1 MKAELEKAKRLLSE
15 GGYTLAMVRGETAVT
30 SVERGVRPLIN
41 LIDAGEDMSGF
52 CAADK
57 VVGKAAAF
65 MYVLLGVDCLYANVI
80 SRPALEVLKNNGI
93 TAEYTTLTGAI
104 RNRTN
109 TGFCPM
115 ETAVKEISEPHEAL
129 KAIREKLAQMK

>member
-1 MKAELEKAKRLLSE
+1 MKAELERAKRLLSE
-15 GGYTLAMVRGETAVT
+15 GGYTLAMVRGEETVT
-30 SVERGVRPLIN
+30 SVERGVRPLID
-41 LIDAGEDMSGF
+41 LIDAGESLSGF

-65 MYVLLGVDCLYANVI
+65 MYVLLRVERLYANVI
-80 SRPALEVLKNNGI
+80 SIPALEVLEKNGI
-93 TAEYTTLTGAI
+93 TAEYGILTEAI

-115 ETAVKEISEPHEAL
+115 ETAVMEISEPHEAL
-129 KAIREKLAQMK
+129 KAIREKLLQMK

>member
-1 MKAELEKAKRLLSE
+1 MRAELEKAKRLLSD
-15 GGYTLAMVRGETAVT
+15 GGYTLAMVRGEETVT

-41 LIDAGEDMSGF
+41 LVDKGESMSGF

-65 MYVLLGVDCLYANVI
+65 MYVLLGVDCLYADVI
-80 SRPALEVLKNNGI
+80 SVPALEVLKNYGI
-93 TAEYTTLTGAI
+93 TAEYAAQTEAI

-115 ETAVKEISEPHEAL
+115 ETAVKEINNPHEAL
-129 KAIREKLAQMK
+129 KAIREKLLQMK

>member
-1 MKAELEKAKRLLSE
+1 MRAELEKAKRLLSD
-15 GGYTLAMVRGETAVT
+15 GGYTLAMVRGEETVT

-41 LIDAGEDMSGF
+41 LVDKGESMSGF

-65 MYVLLGVDCLYANVI
+65 MDVLLEVDCLYADVI
-80 SRPALEVLKNNGI
+80 SGPALEVLKNYGI
-93 TAEYTTLTGAI
+93 TAEYATQTEAI

-115 ETAVKEISEPHEAL
+115 ETAVKEINNPHEAL
-129 KAIREKLAQMK
+129 KAIREKLLQMK